1 MLIDKDLRLSISG
14 CFWLFYASKYKRR
27 RTINKE
33 TFIENDYIKWMN
45 GILYF
50 HKTPI
55 KEVIKTIERTYNTKI
70 ILNCKNCNQIITGTH
85 DNKSLKAV
93 IDAVCFT
100 TGLRSQQKGDK
111 IIIY

>member
-1 MLIDKDLRLSISG
+1 MV
-14 CFWLFYASKYKRR
+14 
-27 RTINKE
+27 INTE
-33 TFIENDYIKWMN
+33 QENDYIKWMN